1 MGNNVEKLKN
11 YNKEMKVII
20 SVKTIDQQSSENGWL
35 WVNINFLTILLKW
48 VLSNISQYLNLLQV

>member
-11 YNKEMKVII
+11 YNKEMKVTI